1 MLFTVSF
8 IPLPLVANELATCCV
23 VPCFGGGV
31 RPEVIAAALPESEEL
46 AVCPTFYLNVEL
58 KIILTQAF
66 ASLSSAAPTIGCL
79 VKAWRNPE
87 LCFMSASN
95 ACPAIR

>member
-8 IPLPLVANELATCCV
+8 IPLSLVANELATCCV

-46 AVCPTFYLNVEL
+46 AVCPTSYLN
-58 KIILTQAF
+58 A
-66 ASLSSAAPTIGCL
+66 
-79 VKAWRNPE
+79 
-87 LCFMSASN
+87 
-95 ACPAIR
+95 